1 MKEIDFRKLSYY
13 RTPSP
18 IYKTQNEI
26 RTILQKFGLQGIRF
40 TEYKNIGIIEFILE
54 RENKE
59 YTFRFKFTLP
69 EKEIYRKQVYRALF
83 HYLKNRFMAVEFGI
97 NSVEQEFLQ
106 ELVLKLSNGSN
117 STVKEILGE
126 NINTLQYSKDL
137 LLPFKSEN
145 ENKKT
150 EVKYNE

>member
-13 RTPSP
+13 RTPTP

-83 HYLKNRFMAVEFGI
+83 YYLKSRFMSVEFGI
-97 NSVEQEFLQ
+97 SSVEQEFLQ
-106 ELVLKLSNGSN
+106 ELVLKLPNGSDG
-117 STVKEILGE
+117 TVKEILGK
-126 NINTLQYSKDL
+126 NIANLQYNENL
-137 LLPFKSEN
+137 LLPFKEN
-145 ENKKT
+145 D
-150 EVKYNE
+150 

>member
-1 MKEIDFRKLSYY
+1 MVEVNYKKLSYY
-13 RTPSP
+13 RTPTP

-40 TEYKNIGIIEFILE
+40 TEYKNIGIIEFILN

-106 ELVLKLSNGSN
+106 ELVLKLPNGSN

-126 NINTLQYSKDL
+126 NITTLQYSKNL
-137 LLPFKSEN
+137 LLPFKEKDKN
-145 ENKKT
+145 EQ
-150 EVKYNE
+150 ER